1 MALRHRE
8 RVGEP
13 GITARFRMLPGQP
26 LVAVLL
32 AIALTGCSSG
42 MSDLEAYAKEVKN
55 RRAAPIEPIPEIKPF
70 ESFQYPD
77 HQIDPFDRTL
87 VAGNAAERA
96 PAQGQ
101 VEIDPNRPREYLESF
116 PLDTLRMVG
125 TLNQGGTDWALVQ
138 TPDGTIQRV
147 TSGNYMGQNYG
158 KILQIS
164 DASIMLRE
172 IVPDGFGGYME
183 REGSVA
189 LSE

>member
-1 MALRHRE
+1 
-8 RVGEP
+8 
-13 GITARFRMLPGQP
+13 
-26 LVAVLL
+26 
-32 AIALTGCSSG
+32 
-42 MSDLEAYAKEVKN
+42 
-55 RRAAPIEPIPEIKPF
+55 
-70 ESFQYPD
+70 
-77 HQIDPFDRTL
+77 
-87 VAGNAAERA
+87 
-96 PAQGQ
+96 
-101 VEIDPNRPREYLESF
+101 
-116 PLDTLRMVG
+116 MVG

-158 KILQIS
+158 KITQIS